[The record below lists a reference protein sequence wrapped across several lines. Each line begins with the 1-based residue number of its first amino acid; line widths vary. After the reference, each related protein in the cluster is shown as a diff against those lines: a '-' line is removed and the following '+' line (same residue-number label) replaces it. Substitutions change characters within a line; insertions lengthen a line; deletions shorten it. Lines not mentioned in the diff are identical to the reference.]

1 MTGLFG
7 SGNTLLSASK
17 REGHVPVKLDSHQGN
32 RHEIWANSPARGILH
47 TRVSGH
53 LDLDAVR
60 HLMRCFD
67 LVAADLTP
75 VEAFHDWRGIEGYD
89 TAAREAYARW
99 SMAHRSQV
107 FRVNILLQSRL
118 VAMAVSVAR
127 LKLDYLE
134 PLPARSPSRWRARPP
149 SGAR

>member
-1 MTGLFG
+1 M
-7 SGNTLLSASK
+7 
-17 REGHVPVKLDSHQGN
+17 PVKLDAHQGS
-32 RHEIWANSPARGILH
+32 RHEIWANSPARGILC

-53 LDLDAVR
+53 LGMDAVS

-75 VEAFHDWRGIEGYD
+75 VEAFHDWRRIEGYD

-99 SMAHRSQV
+99 SMAHRPQV
-107 FRVNILLQSRL
+107 LRVNILLQSRL

-134 PLPARSPSRWRARPP
+134 PFTSEAAFEQARQAAVWRQMKA
-149 SGAR
+149 G